1 MTLSVLTAPLERDH
15 AGADTRTAAII
26 EQQRSADELA
36 AQRAAGGG
44 ASRGDQ
50 PAAHTQH
57 TDACVLHHF
66 GLLKSNCTIFFLLC
80 VWGRE
85 RRRYKMGSRNSELH
99 PVTWT
104 QQQLQQ
110 KDDSVYVRGRL
121 SCWCRKI
128 TWSSGNN

>member
-66 GLLKSNCTIFFLLC
+66 GLLKSNCTIFFSFVC
-80 VWGRE
+80 EGE
-85 RRRYKMGSRNSELH
+85 RGADTKWDLGI
-99 PVTWT
+99 P
-104 QQQLQQ
+104 
-110 KDDSVYVRGRL
+110 
-121 SCWCRKI
+121 SCIR
-128 TWSSGNN
+128 